1 MRKLLSF
8 GCLLVLV
15 LVVSCGSD
23 NLLNEDNSWT
33 SDNLRAKVK
42 SVTEVGFQAIN
53 QNGQW
58 VKNTRNQTYSIKS
71 YSAEGFIISERR
83 YYSDTNEL
91 TAGFNY
97 VYDDDGNIVKI
108 NAIDPEGNV
117 SGFSDIQERD
127 GKVGILKYSDF
138 FGNSANSMATGN
150 TEMTWKDHKLQSSV
164 AYSIVGDLI
173 SGTTYAYDANGN
185 ISSFSIKNYTEGQ
198 RDVVIKS
205 TYLTF
210 DEKNNWLSQL
220 KEYEGY
226 PVTEIVER
234 RYEYYE

>member
-1 MRKLLSF
+1 MRKLLNF
-8 GCLLVLV
+8 GYLSMLVLA
-15 LVVSCGSD
+15 VSCGSD
-23 NLLNEDNSWT
+23 NILNKDNSWT
-33 SDNLRAKVK
+33 RDNLRSKVK
-42 SVTEVGFQAIN
+42 SITEVGFQAIN

-58 VKNTRNQTYSIKS
+58 VKNTRNQTYSVKS

-91 TAGFNY
+91 TGGFNY
-97 VYDDDGNIVKI
+97 VYDDDGNIIRI
-108 NAIDPEGNV
+108 NSIDPEGNV
-117 SGFSDIQERD
+117 SGFSDVQERD
-127 GKVGILKYSDF
+127 GKTGILRYNDF
-138 FGNSANSMATGN
+138 FGDATSSMATGN
-150 TEMTWKDHKLQSSV
+150 TEMIWKDYKLQSSI
-164 AYSIVGDLI
+164 AYSITGDLM

-185 ISSFSIKNYTEGQ
+185 VSSFSIKNYGEGQ

-205 TYLTF
+205 TYLSF
-210 DEKNNWLSQL
+210 DEQNNWLSQL